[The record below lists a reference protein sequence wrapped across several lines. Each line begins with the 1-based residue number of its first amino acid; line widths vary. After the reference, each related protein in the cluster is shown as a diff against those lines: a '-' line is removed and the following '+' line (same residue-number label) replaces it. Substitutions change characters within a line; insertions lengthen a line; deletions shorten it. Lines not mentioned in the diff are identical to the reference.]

1 MIIGC
6 ERQTKFIAIKLYN
19 QYGHYIYNRDPIL
32 SVDYGIAYEKE
43 HAEEFLHGKTV
54 TMVSCTGRVMSVI
67 QQQLLCSFAG
77 TGLNDM
83 ASGLLLFEGYL
94 API

>member
-1 MIIGC
+1 
-6 ERQTKFIAIKLYN
+6 
-19 QYGHYIYNRDPIL
+19 L
-32 SVDYGIAYEKE
+32 SVQHGIAYEKE
-43 HAEEFLHGKTV
+43 HIKDFLHGRTI
-54 TMVSCTGRVMSVI
+54 TMISCTERVMSVI

-83 ASGLLLFEGYL
+83 ISGLLLFEGYM